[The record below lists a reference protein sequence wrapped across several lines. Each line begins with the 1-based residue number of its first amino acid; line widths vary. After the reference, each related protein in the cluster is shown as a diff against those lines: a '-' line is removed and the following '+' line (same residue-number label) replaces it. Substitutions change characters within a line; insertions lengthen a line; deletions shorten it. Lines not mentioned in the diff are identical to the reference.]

1 MLRSLLVTLA
11 LGGWFLAVS
20 SAQAQQL
27 IRPER
32 SLSPADVIRIQ
43 LEALSANGR
52 GDDMTGIEQVWA
64 FAHPDNRRLTGPLPR
79 FARMLRSPSY
89 LLLLGNRGHR
99 IERVSVDD
107 GSAHF
112 AVRVTSRDGGIY
124 GYSWRLSRTTD
135 GAAAGAWMTTSV
147 ALVGR
152 LGEAI

>member
-112 AVRVTSRDGGIY
+112 AVRVIY
-124 GYSWRLSRTTD
+124 GYSWRLSRTTE

>member
-124 GYSWRLSRTTD
+124 GYSWRLSRTTE

>member
-11 LGGWFLAVS
+11 LGGWFVAVS
-20 SAQAQQL
+20 SAKAQQF
-27 IRPER
+27 IHPET
-32 SLSPADVIRIQ
+32 SLSPAVVIRIQ

-79 FARMLRSPSY
+79 FARMLRSPNY
-89 LLLLGNRGHR
+89 QMLLGNRGHR
-99 IERVSVDD
+99 TERVSIEEN
-107 GSAHF
+107 SAHF
-112 AVRVTSRDGGIY
+112 VVRVTSRDGGIY
-124 GYSWRLSRTTD
+124 GYSWRLSKATEA
-135 GAAAGAWMTTSV
+135 GAAGAWMTTSV